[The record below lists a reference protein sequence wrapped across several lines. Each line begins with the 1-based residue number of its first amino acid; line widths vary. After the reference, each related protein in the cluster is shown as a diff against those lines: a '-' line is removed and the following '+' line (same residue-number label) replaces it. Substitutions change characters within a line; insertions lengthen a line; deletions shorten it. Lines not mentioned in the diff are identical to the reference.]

1 MKVTTITG
9 DGNVSEQYIND
20 SVTIY
25 KGGNMGITPLYDR
38 VLIRPSKPEE
48 VSSGGIIIPDT
59 AREGSIR
66 GEVIAIGEG
75 RLNQDGSVSP
85 LKVKVGD
92 TVIYSKNKFDASN
105 LMIDGQEFVVMREM
119 EIIGIVQ

>member
-9 DGNVSEQYIND
+9 DGNVSEKYIND

-48 VSSGGIIIPDT
+48 VSSGGIIIPDS

-66 GEVIAIGEG
+66 GEVIAVGEG

-85 LKVKVGD
+85 LKVKIGD

-105 LMIDGQEFVVMREM
+105 LMIDGEEFVVMREM

>member
-1 MKVTTITG
+1 MKVTKITG
-9 DGNVSEQYIND
+9 DGKVSQQYIND

-25 KGGNMGITPLYDR
+25 KGGNMGISPLYDR
-38 VLIRPSKPEE
+38 VLIKPSKPEE

-66 GEVIAIGEG
+66 GEVIAVGEG
-75 RLNQDGSVSP
+75 RVNQDGTISP
-85 LKVKVGD
+85 LRVKVGD
-92 TVIYSKNKFDASN
+92 NVIYSKNKFDASN
-105 LMIDGQEFVVMREM
+105 IMIDGEEFVVMREI

>member
-1 MKVTTITG
+1 MKVTKITG
-9 DGNVSEQYIND
+9 DGKVSQQYIND
-20 SVTIY
+20 SVTFY
-25 KGGNMGITPLYDR
+25 TGGNMGITPLYDR
-38 VLIRPSKPEE
+38 VLIKPSKPEE

-66 GEVIAIGEG
+66 GEVIAVGEG
-75 RLNQDGSVSP
+75 RLNQDGTITP

-92 TVIYSKNKFDASN
+92 SVIYSKNKFDASN
-105 LMIDGQEFVVMREM
+105 IVVDGQEFVVMREM

>member
-20 SVTIY
+20 SVTFY
-25 KGGNMGITPLYDR
+25 TGGNMGITPLYDR
-38 VLIRPSKPEE
+38 VLIKPSKPEE

-75 RLNQDGSVSP
+75 RLNQDGTITP

-92 TVIYSKNKFDASN
+92 SVIYSKNKFDASN
-105 LMIDGQEFVVMREM
+105 IVVDGQEFVVMREM

>member
-9 DGNVSEQYIND
+9 DGKVSEQYIND
-20 SVTIY
+20 SVTFY
-25 KGGNMGITPLYDR
+25 TGGNMGITPLYDR
-38 VLIRPSKPEE
+38 VLIKPSKPEE

-66 GEVIAIGEG
+66 GEVIAVGEG
-75 RLNQDGSVSP
+75 RLNQDGTITP

-92 TVIYSKNKFDASN
+92 SVIYSKNKFDASN
-105 LMIDGQEFVVMREM
+105 IVVDGQEFVVMREM

>member
-9 DGNVSEQYIND
+9 DGKVSEKYIND
-20 SVTIY
+20 LVTIH

-38 VLIRPSKPEE
+38 VLIKPSEPEA

-66 GEVIAIGEG
+66 GEVIAVGDG
-75 RLNQDGSVSP
+75 RLNQDGSLSP

-92 TVIYSKNKFDASN
+92 NVIYSKNKFDASN
-105 LMIDGQEFVVMREM
+105 IVIDGKEFVVMREM
-119 EIIGIVQ
+119 EIIGIVK